1 MATIANRLTQVHQ
14 YVWYGTCETEV
25 CEDEIFEDWGTK
37 AAEIEQN
44 VIEISTYEEG
54 VFKTYRPNQDYSSP
68 MQPGEGE
75 LDRFKCGHMY
85 AITLKKEG
93 VIEMEN
99 MYPSNASSIQRKYG
113 VSTTCAALGD
123 GALSCIPDGYTAFYY
138 KDQLSKTIDFDLTK
152 GDDEDTSPYFL
163 DDDVDNPVTVRRR
176 IIRMTNEGGEKVLV
190 EDEEADAQTYG
201 TMMWN
206 RGDARDVNSYI
217 AIDLAPLQPF
227 PEIGSNELLLTFHLK
242 VGSGNNQRNLGFL
255 TLQAN
260 PGQYQ
265 VFFYENGTCYSGFFA
280 DASERNSVS
289 ADLILTEE
297 WASSTRCTYTDES
310 DDPVVFELFEV
321 DPNTT
326 ASGDIQFSNF
336 SHTVDVRVPPVAQ
349 SSEEDTIIN
358 LYYYTDTNNAIGRI
372 TYAKSTYEHADKQ
385 PEEQTP
391 FVYLFGRTGP
401 FAEKCLFGVIIGN
414 KCILGE

>member
-1 MATIANRLTQVHQ
+1 MATKLNQIHQ
-14 YVWYGTCETEV
+14 YVWYGTCEEEV

-37 AAEIEQN
+37 ALEMQQN
-44 VIEISTYEEG
+44 VEEISTYEEG

-85 AITLKKEG
+85 SITLKKEG

-99 MYPSNASSIQRKYG
+99 MYPSNESSIQRKYG
-113 VSTTCAALGD
+113 ISTTCAALGD
-123 GALSCIPDGYTAFYY
+123 GALSCIPDGYTVFYY
-138 KDQLSKTIDFDLTK
+138 KDQLSKTQEFDLTTEV
-152 GDDEDTSPYFL
+152 GDGDPDKNPYFL
-163 DDDVDNPVTVRRR
+163 DDDIDNPVVVRRR
-176 IIRMTNEGGEKVLV
+176 DIIMTEEGGEKVLV
-190 EDEEADAQTYG
+190 EGDEGTRYG
-201 TMMWN
+201 SIMWN
-206 RGDARDVNSYI
+206 RGDTRDVNSFI
-217 AIDLAPLQPF
+217 AINLDPLKPF
-227 PEIGSNELLLTFHLK
+227 PDANSGETVLVFHLK
-242 VGSGNNQRNLGFL
+242 VGSGDNERNLGFI

-260 PGQYQ
+260 PGLYE
-265 VFFYENGTCYSGFFA
+265 VYLYENGTCYKGFFA
-280 DASERNSVS
+280 DASDRNSVS
-289 ADLILTEE
+289 ANLTLVQE

-336 SHTVDVRVPPVAQ
+336 SHTVDLRVPPVAQ

-358 LYYYTDTNNAIGRI
+358 LYYYTDTKNAIGRI
-372 TYAKSTYEHADKQ
+372 TYAKSTYEHADK
-385 PEEQTP
+385 PAEEQTP
-391 FVYLFGRTGP
+391 FIYLFGRTGP
-401 FAEKCLFGVIIGN
+401 FADKCLFGVIMDG